1 MQKLAAQFDKELTDR
16 DKHIKNMQAMSQGD
30 MHKVFNNIQ
39 LEIENLRKIINDLEL
54 RKADKRDFSDLKIK
68 ISQDIDSK
76 AEKSDL

>member
-1 MQKLAAQFDKELTDR
+1 
-16 DKHIKNMQAMSQGD
+16 MQAMSQGD

-39 LEIENLRKIINDLEL
+39 LEMENLRKIINDLEL
-54 RKADKRDFSDLKIK
+54 RKADKRDFSDLKLK

>member
-16 DKHIKNMQAMSQGD
+16 DKQIKNMQAMSQGD

-39 LEIENLRKIINDLEL
+39 LEMENLRKIINDLEL
-54 RKADKRDFSDLKIK
+54 RKADKRDFSDLKLK